1 MFSLFSGHVIDWS
14 IVEIICWCNYSV
26 VLYHEQ
32 RYSPDMI
39 RQKTFN
45 VRRKADDKPAYSIAR
60 KPKKKKNKKKK
71 N

>member
-1 MFSLFSGHVIDWS
+1 
-14 IVEIICWCNYSV
+14 
-26 VLYHEQ
+26 
-32 RYSPDMI
+32 MI